1 MGSWTN
7 GTNGGPDAHGG
18 GWSMDI
24 DVSGTNGGPDAHGGG
39 AGWASSPG
47 SPGWSMDMDVRHR
60 DPGPWV
66 GLFGLEPGL
75 SVRLRLLGHAIGC
88 PSGSGG
94 RRQLAEPEDSY

>member
-39 AGWASSPG
+39 SAT
-47 SPGWSMDMDVRHR
+47 SPGWFIDTDVRHR
-60 DPGPWV
+60 DPGR
-66 GLFGLEPGL
+66 GLGVLTSNPAYL
-75 SVRLRLLGHAIGC
+75 
-88 PSGSGG
+88 
-94 RRQLAEPEDSY
+94 

>member
-7 GTNGGPDAHGG
+7 
-18 GWSMDI
+18 
-24 DVSGTNGGPDAHGGG
+24 GTNGGPDAHGGG

-47 SPGWSMDMDVRHR
+47 GPGWAMDMDVRHR

-75 SVRLRLLGHAIGC
+75 SVRLRLLGHEIGC
-88 PSGSGG
+88 PSFSFGSAD
-94 RRQLAEPEDSY
+94 LLSY